1 MKTANLFT
9 ALIAVI
15 LIFSSCKKCD
25 TPCNLIA
32 AKIIRYDC
40 DRVIFQ
46 LLTTETIGD
55 ADWEDVQTGQRYNN
69 VVSYYNTCKI
79 AEFTKG
85 KKITL
90 YVSFKE
96 PDTNPTIP
104 DCFRCEALSQNPP
117 QTKVDFTEISISA
130 CENYLSR

>member
-1 MKTANLFT
+1 MKSKNILATT
-9 ALIAVI
+9 IALVIA
-15 LIFSSCKKCD
+15 LTSCKKTNTDCS
-25 TPCNLIA
+25 LIP

-46 LLTTETIGD
+46 LQSPTLIGD
-55 ADWEDVQTGQRYNN
+55 ATWTDVQTGLQYSN

-79 AEFTKG
+79 VGISNG

-90 YVSFKE
+90 YVSIKE
-96 PDTNPTIP
+96 PDTNPSIP

-117 QTKVDFTEISISA
+117 QTKVEFTEISLSG
-130 CENYLSR
+130 CENAQN